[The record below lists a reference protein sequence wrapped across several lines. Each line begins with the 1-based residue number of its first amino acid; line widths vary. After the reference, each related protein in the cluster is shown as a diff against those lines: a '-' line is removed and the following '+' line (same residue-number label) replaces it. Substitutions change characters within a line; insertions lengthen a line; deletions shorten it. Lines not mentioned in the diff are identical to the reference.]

1 MGRFTFLARLGGM
14 QNDGHVRARI
24 LVSFLLV
31 SIVLAASAAID
42 SGNKP
47 TIEAFHHVGISTVDM
62 ERSLTFYRDLLGC
75 EVLSDS
81 TWPAGTEVAD
91 RITGLEGSS
100 ARMVMLKAGAAHIEL
115 FQYASPTPKPRDP
128 NTGVNDHGFNHL
140 GILVADVDATYKRL
154 KEAGVR
160 FHCPP
165 VDMGGNTKVTY
176 GRDPDG
182 NVFELMG
189 PGSSESSAK

>member
-1 MGRFTFLARLGGM
+1 MGRFTFLARLSGM
-14 QNDGHVRARI
+14 QNEGHVRARI

-31 SIVLAASAAID
+31 SVVLAAAAALD
-42 SGNKP
+42 SESKP
-47 TIEAFHHVGISTVDM
+47 TITAFHHVGISTSDM
-62 ERSLTFYRDLLGC
+62 ERSLKFYRDLLGC

-81 TWPAGTEVAD
+81 SWPAGTEVAD
-91 RITGLEGSS
+91 RITGLKDSS
-100 ARMVMLKAGAAHIEL
+100 ARMGMLKAGDAHLEL
-115 FQYASPTPKPRDP
+115 FQYESPTPKPSDP
-128 NTGVNDHGFNHL
+128 NRGVNDHGFNHM
-140 GILVADVDATYKRL
+140 GIIVADIDAEYERL

-165 VDMGGNTKVTY
+165 VDMGGGTKVTY

-189 PGSSESSAK
+189 PGSS